1 MSINTNDL
9 RKFAD
14 KMGDGERA
22 YLYEVASELD
32 ATRTERN
39 LARQAA
45 KPELAPRPINTAP
58 RDGRLLRLLVDW
70 SGEGSRHPIADAA
83 QGWTIGFN
91 NRDNVEEDEWQIA
104 GWCWSHDHFTE
115 GRGRV
120 IGWLPFHPETEMRA
134 TYPLARKIGGEDG

>member
-9 RKFAD
+9 REFAD
-14 KMGDGERA
+14 KAPVKARA
-22 YLYEVASELD
+22 YLYEVAAELD

-39 LARQAA
+39 LAREAA

-58 RDGRLLRLLVDW
+58 RDGRLLRLLVDY
-70 SGEGSRHPIADAA
+70 SGEGADHPLEDAPQA
-83 QGWTIGFN
+83 WTVGFN
-91 NRDNVEEDEWQIA
+91 NFDNVEEDQWQFA

-120 IGWLPFHPETEMRA
+120 IGWLPFHPEA
-134 TYPLARKIGGEDG
+134 DNKVAKGG